1 MLRLVNC
8 SRTYHAE
15 TVAIMG
21 AAYDRASQFLSA
33 WIDGEHAKQMLA
45 LIILRHVDRGLRDPE
60 QLADVA
66 LREWASIERSEE
78 ARDHSATG

>member
-8 SRTYHAE
+8 SQTYDAE

-21 AAYDRASQFLSA
+21 AAYDRAYQSLSA
-33 WIDGEHAKQMLA
+33 RIDGEDAKQTLA
-45 LIILRHVDRGLRDPE
+45 LIILRHVDRGVRDPE

-66 LREWASIERSEE
+66 FREWAGIDRSK
-78 ARDHSATG
+78 AGDRSQTG